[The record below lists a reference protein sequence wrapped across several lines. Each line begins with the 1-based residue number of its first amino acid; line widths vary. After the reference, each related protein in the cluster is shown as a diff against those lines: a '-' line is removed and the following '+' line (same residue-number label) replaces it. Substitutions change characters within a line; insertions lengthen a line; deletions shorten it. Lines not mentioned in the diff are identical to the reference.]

1 MCTIRRAFRLRRRAF
16 KRRMARC
23 RTTRRS
29 GGYRMVPRKRV
40 RRRRNQAP
48 TPSILVTDDQDPF
61 FVDAMAWSSRAI
73 QGEAADR
80 LFRARRRRIFVLNM
94 RRLRRYRNDKPR
106 HMEIHWS
113 FVILAVASILVSC
126 VRLVMTEPRLER
138 LYQNGQ

>member
-94 RRLRRYRNDKPR
+94 
-106 HMEIHWS
+106 EIHWS

-126 VRLVMTEPRLER
+126 VRLVMTVHAW
-138 LYQNGQ
+138 NGFFRMDC